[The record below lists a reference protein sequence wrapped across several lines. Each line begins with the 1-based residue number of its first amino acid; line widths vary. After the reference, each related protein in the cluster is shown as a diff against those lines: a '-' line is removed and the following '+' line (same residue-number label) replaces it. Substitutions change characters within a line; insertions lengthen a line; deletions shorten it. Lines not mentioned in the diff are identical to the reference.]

1 MEAVRAQTEEN
12 PDNIDAENPSDTSA
26 IISSVRSIIR
36 DLGSVGRA

>member
-26 IISSVRSIIR
+26 IISSVRS
-36 DLGSVGRA
+36 VGRGVVSISRD